1 MLVSDQVPNVG
12 VTMAVADVPWNEVL
26 EQLVH
31 CVGAELGQDGNII
44 VIRPGTG
51 PANQSECGFIRLS
64 DQAI

>member
-1 MLVSDQVPNVG
+1 M
-12 VTMAVADVPWNEVL
+12 VTHEVL

-31 CVGAELGQDGNII
+31 CVGAELGQEGNII

-51 PANQSECGFIRLS
+51 RANQSECGLIRLS